1 MPSLL
6 REMKHGGSWMAI
18 TKTQRNFKRVRGVI
32 KTSNSQ
38 CTTMVQM
45 IL

>member
-18 TKTQRNFKRVRGVI
+18 TKTQHNLNVFVA
-32 KTSNSQ
+32 S
-38 CTTMVQM
+38 
-45 IL
+45 